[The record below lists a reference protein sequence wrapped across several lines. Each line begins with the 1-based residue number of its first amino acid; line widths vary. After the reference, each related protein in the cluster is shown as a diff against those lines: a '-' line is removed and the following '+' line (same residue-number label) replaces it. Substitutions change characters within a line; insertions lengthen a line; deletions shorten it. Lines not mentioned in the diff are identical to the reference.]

1 MRRRDVLGLV
11 CASAVGLAGCTGDAP
26 SGGSTDTQEPTET
39 PEPTD
44 TPTGSPTGTASPT
57 PEPVTLTI
65 KDRQFEALA
74 TECGEGQNT
83 ATVSHESTGEDTG
96 RITVDGVVRGSDT
109 CHSAR
114 LVGAVAEGDGLRV
127 SVESYVPDGDEDRMC
142 AECIVDVS
150 YRAVL
155 DYEASGP
162 FEVVVDHGG
171 ERVVQSGPYPGDG
184 GGDGGGGTPQYRPRP
199 VR

>member
-1 MRRRDVLGLV
+1 MRRRALLGLV
-11 CASAVGLAGCTGDAP
+11 GASTVGLAGCTGDAP
-26 SGGSTDTQEPTET
+26 SGGSTDS

-44 TPTGSPTGTASPT
+44 TPTDSPTATGSPT
-57 PEPVTLTI
+57 PEPGALTVE
-65 KDRQFEALA
+65 DRQFEALA
-74 TECGEGQNT
+74 TECGEGANS
-83 ATVSHESTGEDTG
+83 ARVSHEATGEDTG

-114 LVGAVAEGDGLRV
+114 LVGAVAEGDSLRV
-127 SVESYVPDGDEDRMC
+127 SVESYVPEENEEVAC

-155 DYEASGP
+155 DYAGSGP

-171 ERVVQSGPYPGDG
+171 EQVVTSGPYP
-184 GGDGGGGTPQYRPRP
+184 DGGGGETVQY
-199 VR
+199 